1 LQIYGNAFK
10 FFLTAYFNPLKD
22 FSLWFTE
29 GLWHIAD
36 LKAYDHILFLL
47 VLFGGFALKE
57 WKKTL
62 WLITAFTIGHS
73 ITLAL
78 SVLELVKIKTSWVEF
93 LIPCT
98 IMVTALLN
106 LLTLNRGTRQ
116 SIWLNFLMVIF
127 FGLIHGLGFSVL
139 LRSLLGKE
147 TDITVPLLSFNLGIE
162 AGQILIIGI
171 IALVSLIMINMFRI
185 THKGWRS
192 FVSAA
197 AFGIAFIMAMERL

>member
-1 LQIYGNAFK
+1 MN
-10 FFLTAYFNPLKD
+10 D

-47 VLFGGFALKE
+47 VLFSGFALKD

-62 WLITAFTIGHS
+62 ALVTAFTIGHC

-78 SVLELVKIKTSWVEF
+78 SVLELVKVKTALVEF

-98 IMVTALLN
+98 ILLTALVN
-106 LLTLNRGTRQ
+106 LMSIKRGGNKNILTH
-116 SIWLNFLMVIF
+116 IVMVIF

-139 LRSLLGKE
+139 LKSLLGKA
-147 TDITVPLLSFNLGIE
+147 TDITLPLLYFNLGLE
-162 AGQILIIGI
+162 AGQILIIGVISI
-171 IALVSLIMINMFRI
+171 ITLLLTKLLSI
-185 THKGWRS
+185 TSHTWRS
-192 FVSAA
+192 FISSA
-197 AFGIAFIMAMERL
+197 AFGVAFIMAMERL